1 MLKKLQLKKHAMTA
15 ISYMLPLVVAS
26 GLLIAIGNLTGGT
39 QITKFTGDY
48 SLPSTLTTLGVWG
61 MGLLAPVISAAIA
74 YSIADRP
81 GIAPGLLSGIISYN
95 IGAGFLGGM
104 LGGFITGWVVAALV
118 KYVKVPKWAEG
129 LKPMMIVPLLSSLI
143 MAVLMFYIVGQPIV
157 WATNWLT
164 TFLNSMQ
171 GSARFLFG
179 SILGGMAAFDFGGP
193 VNKVASLFADGM
205 LLQNVQQPEAVKIL
219 ASMVPPFGVSLSWL
233 FAHFLRRRIYTK
245 REEDN
250 IKIAFPMGIV
260 MITEGVIPIAAVD
273 LIRVV
278 ISCTIGAAIGGGL
291 SMAWGIKSPVPSGGL
306 FIVPA
311 MNKPLLFCLAL
322 LIGSLITAV
331 LLLILKKRVP
341 DDKYDNPEDDLE
353 DDEDDEEVNLDDIK
367 IN

>member
-26 GLLIAIGNLTGGT
+26 GLLIAIGNLTGG
-39 QITKFTGDY
+39 QVLSKFNGGY
-48 SLPSTLTTLGVWG
+48 SIPSTLTTLGVWG

-104 LGGFITGWVVAALV
+104 LGGFLTGWVVLALV
-118 KYVKVPKWAEG
+118 RYVKVPKWAEG
-129 LKPMMIVPLLSSLI
+129 LKPMMIVPLLAALI
-143 MAVLMFYIVGQPIV
+143 MSFLMFFAVGQPIV
-157 WATNWLT
+157 AATNALT
-164 TFLNSMQ
+164 GFLNSMK

-205 LLQNVQQPEAVKIL
+205 LLQGVQQPEAVKVL

-233 FAHFLRRRIYTK
+233 FAKLIHRRIYTK

-278 ISCTIGAAIGGGL
+278 ISCTIGAAVGGGL

-311 MNKPLLFCLAL
+311 MNRPVMFVIAL
-322 LIGSLITAV
+322 LIGSVTTAV
-331 LLLILKKRVP
+331 LLTLMKKKVS
-341 DDKYDNPEDDLE
+341 DAAYDNPADELE
-353 DDEDDEEVNLDDIK
+353 DDEEEEAVDLDDIK
-367 IN
+367 ID